1 MTKEQLKPLSKDE
14 KAEEG
19 REGRA
24 CGDSFALPQLTRP
37 RAAAVDRQ
45 PARRRS
51 LPQYNNHPPLHG
63 VCCRAS
69 PVSSSIRI
77 CLIAEEGANDERQ
90 EEEEEEMDASAV
102 ALPLHSA
109 SRKK

>member
-19 REGRA
+19 RKGMRRL
-24 CGDSFALPQLTRP
+24 FRP
-37 RAAAVDRQ
+37 SAIDTAT
-45 PARRRS
+45 RRS
-51 LPQYNNHPPLHG
+51 RRSAPQYNNHPP
-63 VCCRAS
+63 VAWRVS

-77 CLIAEEGANDERQ
+77 CLIAEEEQANDER
-90 EEEEEEMDASAV
+90 EEEDEEEMDASAV
-102 ALPLHSA
+102 ALPPRSA

>member
-1 MTKEQLKPLSKDE
+1 MRRLFRPSAIDT
-14 KAEEG
+14 G
-19 REGRA
+19 
-24 CGDSFALPQLTRP
+24 P

-51 LPQYNNHPPLHG
+51 LPQYNNHPPPLHG
-63 VCCRAS
+63 VCRAS

-77 CLIAEEGANDERQ
+77 CLIAEEEQAEDER
-90 EEEEEEMDASAV
+90 EEEDEEEMDASAV
-102 ALPLHSA
+102 ALPPRSA

>member
-19 REGRA
+19 RKGMRRLFRPSA
-24 CGDSFALPQLTRP
+24 IDTATR
-37 RAAAVDRQ
+37 RRRRSAAIPPAVDR
-45 PARRRS
+45 RRS
-51 LPQYNNHPPLHG
+51 ITITRPSHG
-63 VCCRAS
+63 VCRPS

-77 CLIAEEGANDERQ
+77 CLIAEEKQADDER

>member
-1 MTKEQLKPLSKDE
+1 MKRRR
-14 KAEEG
+14 

-37 RAAAVDRQ
+37 RAAAVDR
-45 PARRRS
+45 RRS
-51 LPQYNNHPPLHG
+51 ITITRPSHG
-63 VCCRAS
+63 VCRPS

-77 CLIAEEGANDERQ
+77 CLIAEEEEQADDEREE